1 MDMAEEVLD
10 SIMKVKVLVGQS
22 CPILCDPMDC
32 SLQAS
37 SVEFSRQE
45 YWSRLP
51 FPSPEDLPNPGIYLP
66 QVSFIAGRFFTIWTT
81 KEAPHGSY
89 PIPMSP
95 HFRAPCLCSSRHLSQ
110 SVMILFICSLINH
123 VFVTW
128 IWFVLITSGY
138 VWILVSRTM
147 A

>member
-1 MDMAEEVLD
+1 MAEEVLD

-51 FPSPEDLPNPGIYLP
+51 FPSPEDFPNPGTICGSSALQANSLP
-66 QVSFIAGRFFTIWTT
+66 PEPPG
-81 KEAPHGSY
+81 EP
-89 PIPMSP
+89 SP
-95 HFRAPCLCSSRHLSQ
+95 
-110 SVMILFICSLINH
+110 
-123 VFVTW
+123 T
-128 IWFVLITSGY
+128 VLI
-138 VWILVSRTM
+138 SRIS
-147 A
+147 